1 MSVFC
6 RMTDSKKIYKNKKIV
21 YNLKKSRELINF
33 IVEEVKAMLAVKG
46 IYNDGQ
52 VFLKNKLSIKS
63 AEVIV
68 VFPDSDEHKEDM
80 ELTEEAKRELFEEFS
95 GSIDR
100 IIDLKAEKMEALD
113 ERYESAD

>member
-1 MSVFC
+1 
-6 RMTDSKKIYKNKKIV
+6 
-21 YNLKKSRELINF
+21 
-33 IVEEVKAMLAVKG
+33 MLAVKG

-68 VFPDSDEHKEDM
+68 VFPDSEEHKEN
-80 ELTEEAKRELFEEFS
+80 EGLTEDVKRQLFEEFS

-100 IIDLKAEKMEALD
+100 IIDIKAEKIEALD